1 MPPQWRT
8 PGGDGEERSEE
19 DDYVDAL
26 AALFR
31 PVGHGIEVEPQR
43 EFIECECCADAV
55 ADGEKTAE
63 EDRPRRGFGA
73 DFGEGS
79 VSSKEQQQDAPDQMV
94 DVTSAHLHISK
105 GADVVGDGGDQQTHP
120 EEGDEKA
127 DRCQEQPAMRAIRY
141 LLMDEVTEFGEVEQQ
156 KQDGSNDESKD
167 QQNPRSGDVVHGS
180 RLSGDADA
188 EAMAV

>member
-31 PVGHGIEVEPQR
+31 PVGHGVEIEPQR
-43 EFIECECCADAV
+43 EFVECECCADAV

-73 DFGEGS
+73 DFGEGG
-79 VSSKEQQQDAPDQMV
+79 VSGKEQQQDAPDQMV
-94 DVTSAHLHISK
+94 DVTATHFNVAE
-105 GADVVGDGGDQQTHP
+105 GADVVSDGGDQQTHSK
-120 EEGDEKA
+120 EGDEEA
-127 DRCQEQPAMRAIRY
+127 DGGEKKPAMGAIRY
-141 LLMDEVTEFGEVEQQ
+141 LLGDEVAEFSEVEQQ
-156 KQDGSNDESKD
+156 KQDGCDD
-167 QQNPRSGDVVHGS
+167 
-180 RLSGDADA
+180 
-188 EAMAV
+188 